1 MDMARTVKDGKIGSP
16 TARAGLTPSGK
27 PYYRALHEGLHLGY
41 RKGKGAG
48 KWVARWYLGEGRDRV
63 ETIAQV
69 DDKNDDANG
78 VDIVTFRQAQDA
90 AWKLNAEHQ
99 RVCEAEPEPAAPY
112 T

>member
-1 MDMARTVKDGKIGSP
+1 MARTVKDGKIGSP

-27 PYYRALHEGLHLGY
+27 PYYRALHEGLHLGC

-48 KWVARWYLGEGRDRV
+48 KWVARWYLGEGRYRV
-63 ETIAQV
+63 ETIAQA
-69 DDKNDDANG
+69 DDKNNANG
-78 VDIVTFRQAQDA
+78 VDIVIFRQAQDA
-90 AWKLNAEHQ
+90 ARKLYAEHQ